1 MTVFVNDESKVVTHG
16 LALSALLSE
25 IGMVELSGWAIAMNG
40 VVVPVDE
47 IERISLSEGDR
58 LIFIQAT
65 QGG

>member
-1 MTVFVNDESKVVTHG
+1 MIVFVNDESKDVSHG
-16 LALSALLSE
+16 LRLSALLSE

-40 VVVPVDE
+40 VVVPVNE

>member
-1 MTVFVNDESKVVTHG
+1 MIVFVNDESKDVSHG
-16 LALSALLSE
+16 LTLSALLSE

-40 VVVPVDE
+40 VVVPADE

>member
-1 MTVFVNDESKVVTHG
+1 MIVFVNDESKDVSHG
-16 LALSALLSE
+16 LRLSALLSE

-40 VVVPVDE
+40 AVVPVDE

>member
-1 MTVFVNDESKVVTHG
+1 MTVFVNEESKAVSHG
-16 LALSALLSE
+16 LSLSALLSE

-40 VVVPVDE
+40 VVVPVNE

>member
-1 MTVFVNDESKVVTHG
+1 MTVFVNDESKDVSHS
-16 LALSALLSE
+16 LPLSALLSE

>member
-1 MTVFVNDESKVVTHG
+1 MTVFVNDESKVISQG
-16 LALSALLSE
+16 LLLSALLSE

>member
-1 MTVFVNDESKVVTHG
+1 MTVFVNDELKDVSHG
-16 LALSALLSE
+16 LSLSALLSE

-40 VVVPVDE
+40 IVVPLDE
-47 IERISLSEGDR
+47 IERIRLSEGDR

>member
-1 MTVFVNDESKVVTHG
+1 MTVFVNDESKDVYHG
-16 LALSALLSE
+16 MPLSALLSE

>member
-1 MTVFVNDESKVVTHG
+1 MTVFVNDESKDVSHG
-16 LALSALLSE
+16 LPLSALLSE

-40 VVVPVDE
+40 VVVLKDE
-47 IERISLSEGDR
+47 IERINLSEGDR

>member
-1 MTVFVNDESKVVTHG
+1 MIVFVNDESKDVSHG
-16 LALSALLSE
+16 LRLSALLSE

>member
-1 MTVFVNDESKVVTHG
+1 M
-16 LALSALLSE
+16 SALLSE

>member
-1 MTVFVNDESKVVTHG
+1 MTVFVNDESRDVSHG
-16 LALSALLSE
+16 LPLRALLSE
-25 IGMVELSGWAIAMNG
+25 IGMVELSGWAIAVNE

>member
-1 MTVFVNDESKVVTHG
+1 MTVFVNDESKVISQG
-16 LALSALLSE
+16 LPLSALLSE

>member
-1 MTVFVNDESKVVTHG
+1 MTVFVNDESKDVSYG
-16 LALSALLSE
+16 LPLSALLSE

-40 VVVPVDE
+40 VVVSMDE
-47 IERISLSEGDR
+47 IDKINLSEGDR

>member
-1 MTVFVNDESKVVTHG
+1 MTVFVNDESKDVSHG
-16 LALSALLSE
+16 LPLSALLSE
-25 IGMVELSGWAIAMNG
+25 IGMVELSGWAIAVNE